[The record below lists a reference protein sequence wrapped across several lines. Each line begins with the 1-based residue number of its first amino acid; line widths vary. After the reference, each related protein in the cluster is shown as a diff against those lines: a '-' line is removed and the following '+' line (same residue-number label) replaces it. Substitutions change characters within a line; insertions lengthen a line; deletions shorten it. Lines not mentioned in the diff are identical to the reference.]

1 MSHAH
6 QYGPNI
12 QKYALGNLPFIG
24 KTDWQVLNHRTLIRT
39 DIYMYNYMYKKYK
52 YQIAYILQNDMFMK
66 NELQFSVEFLYIRN
80 EIYTAKLGTP
90 SANIQTIIENDGKG
104 SEQFFSL
111 MDWRIEETQ
120 KQLDVLMSQ
129 YFGENK
135 I

>member
-1 MSHAH
+1 MKVSHAH
-6 QYGPNI
+6 QYGLNI

-24 KTDWQVLNHRTLIRT
+24 NTDWQVLNHRTLIRT
-39 DIYMYNYMYKKYK
+39 DIYTYKKNK

-80 EIYTAKLGTP
+80 EIYTVKLGNTF
-90 SANIQTIIENDGKG
+90 ANIQTVIENDGKG
-104 SEQFFSL
+104 SEQFISL
-111 MDWRIEETQ
+111 MDWRIEET
-120 KQLDVLMSQ
+120 KKELDVLISQ